1 MLTPTKKLLFALAL
15 LVGLSARQPLWAQNN
30 KTTYTLQECID
41 QALQNNLSVRQR
53 IINKEISVAE
63 LRQAKAS
70 LLPNIN
76 GSASHNYNYGTNI
89 DQATYEVRRD
99 QTRTNNFSLGASLP
113 LFMGNQRL
121 NNIKQSSL
129 DLQASEQD
137 ILATKNDVAIQVVTS
152 YLNILFAEELIKTA
166 ELQRSSTQQQLDRNR
181 ILLKAGSIAENVVL
195 EVESQLAT
203 DELNIINAQN
213 QGDIARISLK
223 QLLGINNNEPLT
235 IVVPEIPEPD
245 ERATPINPNEVYE
258 YALNNLPAIKGA
270 DLRILSADRGLAVA
284 RGAYYPRLTFSGGV
298 NSFYT
303 SRGVLYSQSAV
314 EPGKLASE
322 TLGFID
328 AAGTIP
334 FMLYSPVIPAFIEE
348 PYPFTD
354 QVKNNFG
361 QQMGFSLS
369 LPIFNG
375 LQTRTNV
382 ERARLNHLNARI
394 NADIARNNLR
404 QTIEQ
409 AGVDALAA
417 QRKYAAAKRQLAA
430 LQRNYDNAQ
439 VRLER
444 GIINPV
450 DFNVIVN
457 NFRVSQSNLI
467 QAKYEYTFKLKVLDF
482 YQGKPLTL

>member
-15 LVGLSARQPLWAQNN
+15 MVGLSARQPLWAQNN

-70 LLPNIN
+70 MLPNIN

-89 DQATYEVRRD
+89 DQATYQVRTE
-99 QTRTNNFSLGASLP
+99 QTRTNNVSLGASLP

-258 YALNNLPAIKGA
+258 YALKNLPAIKGA
-270 DLRILSADRGLAVA
+270 DLRVLSADKGLAVA
-284 RGAYYPRLTFSGGV
+284 KGAYYPRLTFSGGV

-303 SRGVLYSQSAV
+303 SRGVLFSQPEIV
-314 EPGKLASE
+314 PGEFERRA
-322 TLGFID
+322 LGFMD

-334 FMLYSPVIPAFIEE
+334 FVYYVPVTTDGQAD
-348 PYPFTD
+348 YPFVD
-354 QVKNNFG
+354 QIKNNFG

-369 LPIFNG
+369 LPVFNG

-417 QRKYAAAKRQLAA
+417 QRKYTAAKRQLAA